1 MVSLDLFGTQVKIVL
16 INEFLYQNKNDEKP
30 VDESNG
36 EQQSEC
42 PYKNRLNSSDK
53 DSNENTKLEEAVKE
67 AEESQDNH
75 TESSAANATGEI

>member
-1 MVSLDLFGTQVKIVL
+1 MSLDLFGSHVKIVV

-42 PYKNRLNSSDK
+42 PYKNLLNSSDK
-53 DSNENTKLEEAVKE
+53 DSNENTKLKEAVKE